1 MGVIWWRY
9 GVAIGKRAGWGRPV
23 GRAAWRL
30 RRSISSWQ
38 RSLEAQG
45 LAGRILASSATA
57 AEQTNRN
64 AGFIRQ
70 AGECDWGG
78 RMNSAFRWWCQD
90 PPARQSH
97 LQNPLPLTPETCYA
111 PMQTYRMRLSVTHAQ
126 N

>member
-1 MGVIWWRY
+1 MGVIWWSY

-30 RRSISSWQ
+30 RRCISSWQ

-70 AGECDWGG
+70 AGEWDWGG
-78 RMNSAFRWWCQD
+78 RMNPAFRWCCQD
-90 PPARQSH
+90 PTAANPICKILFHSRQRRAM
-97 LQNPLPLTPETCYA
+97 LQCRHIE
-111 PMQTYRMRLSVTHAQ
+111 
-126 N
+126 